1 MKLLIADDHPV
12 FLESLSLLVGKIP
25 GYSVVGKMNNGRE
38 VLEYLDHS
46 PADMVLTDIQMPG
59 MGGLELIAELRMRH
73 PAVKVLMLTMMED
86 VDTIQA
92 AVRAGAKGYVFK
104 SASLPVFTEAL
115 NMVAAGDSYYGDEV
129 MKRLA
134 EKKPAIKTIDGLT
147 DRELQIVRL
156 ISLGMTNIEIANE
169 LFISVSTVETHR
181 KHIFSKTGVKNAV
194 GLARYARKNG
204 LT

>member
-25 GYSVVGKMNNGRE
+25 GYTVVGKMNNGRE
-38 VLEYLDHS
+38 VLDSLVHS
-46 PADMVLTDIQMPG
+46 AADMVLTDIQMPG
-59 MGGLELIAELRMRH
+59 MGGLELIAELRQRH

-86 VDTIQA
+86 IETIQA
-92 AVRAGAKGYVFK
+92 AVKAGAKGYVFK

-115 NMVAAGDSYYGDEV
+115 NTVAAGDTYYGEEV
-129 MKRLA
+129 IKRLA
-134 EKKPAIKTIDGLT
+134 GSKAAVRTVDGLT

-156 ISLGMTNIEIANE
+156 ISLGMTNVEIANE
-169 LFISVSTVETHR
+169 LYISVSTVETHR
-181 KHIFSKTGVKNAV
+181 KHIFSKAGVKNAV